1 MRKKRATSN
10 VVEGKNSKQEGAE
23 SAEKISSHSKKE
35 KDAAPDRA
43 SPGQEAEVTGG
54 VSGNEATAG
63 DRSEGQAS
71 GEISTFNIQRSTSNV
86 QRRGNAK
93 NVPERETLLLP
104 YQKKWVE
111 DRSRLKLAEKSRQI
125 GWTWATA
132 YDLVRKL
139 SLADARGSV
148 VLDEWISSRDEL
160 QAKLFIQDLK
170 NWARVLQ
177 VGAEDL
183 GETVVDEVKQQSAM
197 AIRFATGAFAY
208 SLSSNA
214 DAQAG
219 KRGGRTLDEFALHR
233 DPRRLYAIAYPGIT
247 WGGQLSIF
255 STHRGSA
262 NFFNELV
269 QEIKHKGNPKKFSFH
284 RVTLQDALDQGFL
297 HKLQSKLPPDDERQ
311 AMDEAAY
318 FNYIRSGCADE
329 ETFQQEYMCVP
340 GDDASAFL
348 SYELIAGCEYPVNER
363 WEYSIAELAKLT
375 DLYLGMDVGRKK
387 DLSVIPVLHKV
398 GGVNFLRA
406 LVVMEKESFAAQEA
420 VLYELLALPGM
431 RRGCIDSTGIGMQ
444 LAERA
449 QQKFGTYKVEAVNF
463 SAPVKEE
470 LAYPVRAAFEDRSI
484 RIPNDPKLRSD
495 LRAIRKEV
503 TAAGNIRFTAD
514 AGPDGHSD
522 RFWGIALALHAGK
535 QTGTGFSA
543 TLI

>member
-1 MRKKRATSN
+1 MSARKTK
-10 VVEGKNSKQEGAE
+10 
-23 SAEKISSHSKKE
+23 
-35 KDAAPDRA
+35 
-43 SPGQEAEVTGG
+43 
-54 VSGNEATAG
+54 
-63 DRSEGQAS
+63 
-71 GEISTFNIQRSTSNV
+71 
-86 QRRGNAK
+86 GNAK
-93 NVPERETLLLP
+93 CVPERETLLLP

-139 SLADARGSV
+139 SMAGILPT
-148 VLDEWISSRDEL
+148 LDEWISSRDEL

-183 GETVVDEVKQQSAM
+183 GETVVDEAKQQSAM

-318 FNYIRSGCADE
+318 FDFIRSGCADE

-348 SYELIAGCEYPVNER
+348 SYDLIATCEYKLDEA
-363 WEYSIAELAKLT
+363 WEWHFAEHRTSNIQRPTSNVQPTAN
-375 DLYLGMDVGRKK
+375 DLYLGVDIGRLH
-387 DLSVIPVLHKV
+387 DLTVFWLLEKT
-398 GGVNFLRA
+398 GGVFFTRKLICMERA
-406 LVVMEKESFAAQEA
+406 TFESQEA
-420 VLYELLALPGM
+420 VLYELLQLPNL
-431 RRGCIDSTGIGMQ
+431 RRACIDRTGIGFQ
-444 LAERA
+444 FVERA
-449 QQKFGTYKVEAVNF
+449 QQRFGEYKVEAVTF
-463 SAPVKEE
+463 TAPVKEE
-470 LAYPVRAAFEDRSI
+470 LAYPVRAAFEDRSV
-484 RIPNDPKLRSD
+484 RIPNDPKVRSD
-495 LRAIRKEV
+495 LRSIRKET
-503 TAAGNIRFTAD
+503 TAAGNVRFAAD
-514 AGPDGHSD
+514 RGPNGHAD
-522 RFWGIALALHAGK
+522 RFWALALALHAGK